1 MVKCLVGC
9 GGDEMVS
16 THIVRLVMPET
27 DSHLSY
33 GLFVVMYV
41 LPRSGYR
48 ISTLKVMAQLKY
60 VENDGCK

>member
-1 MVKCLVGC
+1 
-9 GGDEMVS
+9 MVS

-33 GLFVVMYV
+33 GLFVVLYV
-41 LPRSGYR
+41 LPRSGYW

-60 VENDGCK
+60 AENDGCK